1 MVNSY
6 LEIFLKRKGLKCT
19 YAEKV
24 LFGCE
29 TKKLENKKETVQKEN
44 IQDNNTKGGAS
55 VLSTMYNAVAGNPP
69 EYILS
74 RKITEAI
81 TTALYNA
88 SVQLANGEKG
98 DELLDKRI
106 EEDIENIKKLVIQ
119 NQIDMNYGGGF
130 LIFDSKFNIKELMYL
145 GFTEDKTPM
154 YGLEPIQPNM
164 TNNTINTILH
174 NSMKEYDS
182 ETVADEL
189 FELLQ

>member
-29 TKKLENKKETVQKEN
+29 NKKSEKKKEN
-44 IQDNNTKGGAS
+44 IQDNNKKGGAS
-55 VLSTMYNAVAGNPP
+55 VLSTIYNAVAGNPP

-81 TTALYNA
+81 KIALYNA
-88 SVQLANGEKG
+88 SVQLAEGEKS

-106 EEDIENIKKLVIQ
+106 EQDIENIKKLVIQ

-145 GFTEDKTPM
+145 GFIEGKTPM
-154 YGLEPIQPNM
+154 YASESVEPNM
-164 TNNTINTILH
+164 MNNTINNILH

-182 ETVADEL
+182 ETVADEI